1 MGSKKPLNTGFVA
14 RRERG
19 TDKYWVGSIPIQ
31 IVSKFTLFFSKA
43 KKNTVGSLIVR
54 SLGGRKFIKNIPTSE
69 FKELS
74 TISLKKNF
82 GPNIPK
88 KLNIKLDSDL

>member
-31 IVSKFTLFFSKA
+31 IVFQVYSFLFQSQ
-43 KKNTVGSLIVR
+43 KKTTVGPLIAR
-54 SLGGRKFIKNIPTSE
+54 SLGPVGIVKPGIY
-69 FKELS
+69 
-74 TISLKKNF
+74 
-82 GPNIPK
+82 
-88 KLNIKLDSDL
+88 

>member
-31 IVSKFTLFFSKA
+31 IVSKFTLFFSK
-43 KKNTVGSLIVR
+43 
-54 SLGGRKFIKNIPTSE
+54 
-69 FKELS
+69 
-74 TISLKKNF
+74 
-82 GPNIPK
+82 PK
-88 KLNIKLDSDL
+88 KTIFHLNFYFLGRLKLDMGYLS